1 MSLKEALLD
10 LLFPPKCPICGR
22 SSDGEKDAPC
32 PPCRQ
37 ADFWISG
44 PQAVVPGRAFV
55 RCVCAGWYRGALK
68 ESMTRFKFQG
78 CHRYAL
84 AYGPMLAEAIRTYL
98 PGSYDCITWTPVSA
112 ARRRERGYDQAQLL
126 AQATAEAL
134 GKQAVPLLTKVKDT
148 KAQSALTDG
157 RLRKSNV
164 AGVYSVPPPRSG
176 RKENFGHRRH
186 PHHRRDPG
194 GSGANAASCRGG
206 ASRGRSLLPDAKN
219 LIQTPKPRHS
229 LFRGN
234 VAVSFGYTL
243 GVVQMGKGEAQWRRD
258 FAGTSPWTWAPR
270 RCRWRSG
277 GEASCWRSRPW
288 WRWTA
293 AREKF

>member
-84 AYGPMLAEAIRTYL
+84 AYGPMLA
-98 PGSYDCITWTPVSA
+98 
-112 ARRRERGYDQAQLL
+112 
-126 AQATAEAL
+126 
-134 GKQAVPLLTKVKDT
+134 
-148 KAQSALTDG
+148 
-157 RLRKSNV
+157 
-164 AGVYSVPPPRSG
+164 
-176 RKENFGHRRH
+176 
-186 PHHRRDPG
+186 
-194 GSGANAASCRGG
+194 
-206 ASRGRSLLPDAKN
+206 
-219 LIQTPKPRHS
+219 
-229 LFRGN
+229 
-234 VAVSFGYTL
+234 
-243 GVVQMGKGEAQWRRD
+243 
-258 FAGTSPWTWAPR
+258 
-270 RCRWRSG
+270 
-277 GEASCWRSRPW
+277 
-288 WRWTA
+288 
-293 AREKF
+293 

>member
-32 PPCRQ
+32 PPCRR

-98 PGSYDCITWTPVSA
+98 PGSYDP
-112 ARRRERGYDQAQLL
+112 
-126 AQATAEAL
+126 
-134 GKQAVPLLTKVKDT
+134 
-148 KAQSALTDG
+148 
-157 RLRKSNV
+157 RLRRPA
-164 AGVYSVPPPRSG
+164 AG
-176 RKENFGHRRH
+176 
-186 PHHRRDPG
+186 
-194 GSGANAASCRGG
+194 
-206 ASRGRSLLPDAKN
+206 
-219 LIQTPKPRHS
+219 
-229 LFRGN
+229 
-234 VAVSFGYTL
+234 
-243 GVVQMGKGEAQWRRD
+243 
-258 FAGTSPWTWAPR
+258 
-270 RCRWRSG
+270 
-277 GEASCWRSRPW
+277 
-288 WRWTA
+288 
-293 AREKF
+293 ARL

>member
-10 LLFPPKCPICGR
+10 LLFPPRCPICGR

-112 ARRRERGYDQAQLL
+112 ARRRERGGMA
-126 AQATAEAL
+126 
-134 GKQAVPLLTKVKDT
+134 P
-148 KAQSALTDG
+148 
-157 RLRKSNV
+157 
-164 AGVYSVPPPRSG
+164 AGAGEEHDR
-176 RKENFGHRRH
+176 
-186 PHHRRDPG
+186 
-194 GSGANAASCRGG
+194 RGG
-206 ASRGRSLLPDAKN
+206 HCSGERAGRIRALAGAGDAGDG
-219 LIQTPKPRHS
+219 S
-229 LFRGN
+229 LFTEPR
-234 VAVSFGYTL
+234 A
-243 GVVQMGKGEAQWRRD
+243 RR
-258 FAGTSPWTWAPR
+258 
-270 RCRWRSG
+270 
-277 GEASCWRSRPW
+277 
-288 WRWTA
+288 A
-293 AREKF
+293 AL

>member
-10 LLFPPKCPICGR
+10 LLFPPRCPICGR

-32 PPCRQ
+32 PPCRR

-157 RLRKSNV
+157 RLRKSNG
-164 AGVYSVPPPRSG
+164 AGV
-176 RKENFGHRRH
+176 
-186 PHHRRDPG
+186 
-194 GSGANAASCRGG
+194 
-206 ASRGRSLLPDAKN
+206 
-219 LIQTPKPRHS
+219 
-229 LFRGN
+229 
-234 VAVSFGYTL
+234 
-243 GVVQMGKGEAQWRRD
+243 
-258 FAGTSPWTWAPR
+258 
-270 RCRWRSG
+270 
-277 GEASCWRSRPW
+277 
-288 WRWTA
+288 
-293 AREKF
+293 

>member
-10 LLFPPKCPICGR
+10 LLFPPRCPICGR

-134 GKQAVPLLTKVKDT
+134 GKQALPLLTKVKDT

-164 AGVYSVPPPRSG
+164 AGVYSVP
-176 RKENFGHRRH
+176 H
-186 PHHRRDPG
+186 PHEVAGKKILVIDDILTT
-194 GSGANAASCRGG
+194 GATLEEAAQTLRAAGAAQVVAAAFCR
-206 ASRGRSLLPDAKN
+206 
-219 LIQTPKPRHS
+219 TPK
-229 LFRGN
+229 
-234 VAVSFGYTL
+234 T
-243 GVVQMGKGEAQWRRD
+243 
-258 FAGTSPWTWAPR
+258 
-270 RCRWRSG
+270 
-277 GEASCWRSRPW
+277 
-288 WRWTA
+288 
-293 AREKF
+293 